1 MMRAVT
7 SATPPAPNGKTIL
20 IGFSGQAAFAP
31 FNGHSISAATASTAQ
46 RRVVRNVPLFMCVSS
61 TVFVLM
67 IRNHKAVPDC
77 LPAGVSVPAHRARIA
92 APDQPDRPHRLR
104 VSHSGAE

>member
-31 FNGHSISAATASTAQ
+31 FNGPSISAATASTVQ
-46 RRVVRNVPLFMCVSS
+46 RRVQLPLFICVSS

-67 IRNHKAVPDC
+67 IRNHKALPDC
-77 LPAGVSVPAHRARIA
+77 PPAGVFAPAHQAQIA
-92 APDQPDRPHRLR
+92 APDRPGRPH
-104 VSHSGAE
+104 